1 MIAVNCDLLSAK
13 ETLGMLYARGLLL
26 SERFE
31 LFDYLS
37 VAKRVLPEW
46 CCQNDAKLDRHNGAA
61 KLAASWAR
69 LTKLAASMV
78 HIYQTCSK
86 YGNISHTWRIFGSAR
101 QYDHA
106 RKVFSRGSYRWRS
119 IPSS

>member
-1 MIAVNCDLLSAK
+1 MSSVNFDLLFVK
-13 ETLGMLYARGLLL
+13 ETPGMSHARGLLL
-26 SERFE
+26 SEWFE

-86 YGNISHTWRIFGSAR
+86 YGNISHTWRISGS
-101 QYDHA
+101 
-106 RKVFSRGSYRWRS
+106 
-119 IPSS
+119 SSQV

>member
-1 MIAVNCDLLSAK
+1 MSAVNFDLLSAK
-13 ETLGMLYARGLLL
+13 ETLGMLYTRGLLL

-61 KLAASWAR
+61 KLAAS
-69 LTKLAASMV
+69 MV

-86 YGNISHTWRIFGSAR
+86 YGNISHTWRISGS
-101 QYDHA
+101 
-106 RKVFSRGSYRWRS
+106 
-119 IPSS
+119 SSQV